1 MHEASQTGIRTELI
15 EAMLGTLI
23 TAVSRNRCRG
33 GVFGGTGGIV
43 GGLNRQIRIGDG
55 GGRGRWSLLGR
66 RVGSIIGFF
75 EAE

>member
-23 TAVSRNRCRG
+23 TAVSRNRCRR
-33 GVFGGTGGIV
+33 GVFNGTGRV
-43 GGLNRQIRIGDG
+43 VNSLSRQVRIGDG
-55 GGRGRWSLLGR
+55 GGRGRRSLLGR